1 MDAETGKPLPAFG
14 FLTVVESPEHGLFG
28 GYLVLSSL
36 GRPLEFRCSTP
47 VAPSRAQQI
56 LYGPTLRP
64 YLLAEVIGQAL
75 VSGSELPV
83 RMILTDQRD
92 MLPLG
97 LLRYEAVVHIER
109 LSVGEPGV
117 GELPAGEATIPG
129 RGFDFAGC
137 RVLAGEASPL
147 GSDQLQVLLEPLAA
161 HVDLCEPFGRI
172 CAALAEAQMASHDAP
187 ESHDDGV
194 AAA

>member
-1 MDAETGKPLPAFG
+1 MDADPIKPLPAFG
-14 FLTVVESPEHGLFG
+14 FLTVVESPQHGLFG

-47 VAPSRAQQI
+47 IAPSRAQQI

-83 RMILTDQRD
+83 QLILTDQSD

-97 LLRYEAVVHIER
+97 LLRPEPVVHVSP
-109 LSVGEPGV
+109 LSADTAIAVGGAFE
-117 GELPAGEATIPG
+117 
-129 RGFDFAGC
+129 FAGC
-137 RVLAGEASPL
+137 CVVRAEASGRTSEEL
-147 GSDQLQVLLEPLAA
+147 MRLLEPLAGHIA
-161 HVDLCEPFGRI
+161 LCEPFGRI
-172 CAALAEAQMASHDAP
+172 LAALTEAQMASHDAA
-187 ESHDDGV
+187 ESPDDH
-194 AAA
+194 AAAA